1 MIKKKYGK
9 EWTILHHVDS
19 NVQKQK
25 SLFFKMK
32 WSKKIWLLFLMCDW
46 RVKKDALGEW
56 FNKLLPTKVCSILS
70 SPLEKVQRFF
80 CHFIFPLT
88 YLLFTCI
95 HLIYVGFQ
103 QLREFIQISL
113 SFCTFGACEHS
124 FTCVNYWSPKPFLKA
139 ISKQTGTGR
148 IVH

>member
-1 MIKKKYGK
+1 MNYLAPCWLKCTKTKV
-9 EWTILHHVDS
+9 TILQNEMV
-19 NVQKQK
+19 
-25 SLFFKMK
+25 
-32 WSKKIWLLFLMCDW
+32 KKIWLLFLMCDW

-124 FTCVNYWSPKPFLKA
+124 LTCVNYWSPKPFLKA